1 MKELRFA
8 VFGAGFWS
16 HFQLAAWRELPDVR
30 CVAIYNRTRSK
41 AEAAAA
47 RWDIPAVYD
56 DAAALLRHERVDF
69 VDIITD
75 VHSHA
80 PLTKLAAEHGIPVIC
95 QKPLAPTLE
104 VAQSMVAQC
113 CAAGV
118 PLLVHENWRWQ
129 APIRALKQVLE
140 SGAVGTV
147 FRAHIVYANSF
158 PVFKNQPFLR
168 ELDQF
173 ILTDMGT
180 HILDVARFL
189 FGEPQSITCH
199 TSRIHADIRG
209 EDVATVMLGVE
220 GATVLC
226 SLSYASKLE
235 HDRFPE
241 TYVLVEGHDGSVE
254 LGPDYWLRTT
264 TAGGTNSRRVSP
276 PRYAWADPTYDLVHA
291 SIVPCHEN
299 LLAALRGEGQAETT
313 GEDNLRTLRLVYAAY
328 ESSTTGRTILL
339 E

>member
-16 HFQLAAWRELPDVR
+16 HFQLAAWRELPGVQ

-41 AEAAAA
+41 AETAAA

-75 VHSHA
+75 VHLHA
-80 PLTKLAAEHGIPVIC
+80 PLAKLAAEHGIPVIC

-104 VAQSMVAQC
+104 FAERMIAQC
-113 CAAGV
+113 RAAGV

-129 APIRALKQVLE
+129 APIRALKRVLDC
-140 SGAVGTV
+140 GAIGRV
-147 FRAHIVYANSF
+147 FRAHVQYINSF
-158 PVFKNQPFLR
+158 PVFDNQPFLKN
-168 ELDQF
+168 LDQF
-173 ILTDMGT
+173 ILADMGT

-189 FGEPQSITCH
+189 FGEPRSLACTTARVH
-199 TSRIHADIRG
+199 SDIRG
-209 EDVATVMLGVE
+209 EDVATVMLSTAE
-220 GATVLC
+220 ATVVC
-226 SLSYASKLE
+226 SMSYASQIE

-241 TYVLVEGHDGSVE
+241 TYIFVEGDRGSAE
-254 LGPDYWLRTT
+254 IAPDYWLRTT
-264 TAGGTNSRRVSP
+264 TAAGTSALRRP
-276 PRYAWADPTYDLVHA
+276 PRHYPWADPAYDLVHA
-291 SIVPCHEN
+291 SIVPCQAN
-299 LLAALRGEGQAETT
+299 LLAALRGEAQAETT
-313 GEDNLRTLRLVYAAY
+313 AEDNLRTLQLVYAAY
-328 ESSTTGRTILL
+328 ESASTGRTISI

>member
-16 HFQLAAWRELPDVR
+16 QFQLAAWRELPGVQ

-41 AEAAAA
+41 AEGAAA
-47 RWDIPAVYD
+47 RWGIPAVYD
-56 DAAALLRHERVDF
+56 DAVALLRHERIDF

-80 PLTKLAAEHGIPVIC
+80 PLAKLAAEHGIPVVC

-104 VAQSMVAQC
+104 VAEGMVAQC
-113 CAAGV
+113 RAAGV

-129 APIRALKQVLE
+129 APIRALKQVLQ

-158 PVFKNQPFLR
+158 PVFENQPFLR

-180 HILDVARFL
+180 HLLDTARFL
-189 FGEPQSITCH
+189 FGEPQSIACR
-199 TSRIHADIRG
+199 TSRVHAEIRG
-209 EDVATVMLGVE
+209 EDVATVMLGIE

-226 SLSYASKLE
+226 GMSYASKLE
-235 HDRFPE
+235 QDRFPE
-241 TYVLVEGHDGSVE
+241 TYVLIEGQHGSVE

-264 TAGGTNSRRVSP
+264 TSGGTHSRRVPP
-276 PRYAWADPTYDLVHA
+276 PRYAWADPTYDLVHG
-291 SIVPCHEN
+291 SIVPCHAN
-299 LLAALRGEGQAETT
+299 LLAALRGEGRAETT

-328 ESSTTGRTILL
+328 ESSATGHTILL